1 MVSLSPRNQGY
12 SVLGFSK
19 EALQSC
25 RRIIKSALNKISVT
39 ELGDFLL
46 RISSLQN
53 TILPLV
59 THKQTRSRVAPLS
72 IPSSYSSSSIPLSHA
87 KGSFSNLMRPRKGF
101 LFCSLISESH
111 LRYLLA
117 LLCQVVRSLKRPLR
131 NVLLAE

>member
-1 MVSLSPRNQGY
+1 MVSFSPRNQGC

-72 IPSSYSSSSIPLSHA
+72 IPSSSSSSIPFSHA

-101 LFCSLISESH
+101 LFCSPISESH

-117 LLCQVVRSLKRPLR
+117 LLCQVVYSLKRPLR